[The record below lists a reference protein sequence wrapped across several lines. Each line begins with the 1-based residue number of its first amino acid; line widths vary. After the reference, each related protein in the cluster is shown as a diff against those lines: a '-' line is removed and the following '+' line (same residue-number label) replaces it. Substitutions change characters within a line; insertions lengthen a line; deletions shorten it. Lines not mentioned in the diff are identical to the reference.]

1 MESMKRLSIRNIR
14 RWMFDFNYLAL
25 HVEGMELDNTD
36 GRRYLYELEDQD
48 VEVEYRLEGNVIVIN

>member
-1 MESMKRLSIRNIR
+1 MKRLSIRNIR